1 MTVKKIRELG
11 RPSYK
16 LFWQNTGNSWE
27 ASGISE
33 KYSGMGQGGDGG
45 VHGADLCEEVS
56 WCEVVGI
63 LKHLQRGKA
72 PGPDGI
78 LNVIWR
84 I

>member
-33 KYSGMGQGGDGG
+33 KYSGMGQGGNGG
-45 VHGADLCEEVS
+45 VHSADLCE
-56 WCEVVGI
+56 
-63 LKHLQRGKA
+63 
-72 PGPDGI
+72 
-78 LNVIWR
+78 
-84 I
+84 